1 MKITRF
7 NLSTTLR
14 LILLITVCSLSLQAK
29 TKDYVSTIKSGYS
42 AAKAYE
48 LRQQWS
54 VPKFIVTTEPGAYSY
69 LHLGEFLPQAN
80 ILRDG
85 DIAKL
90 EEKKNPSI
98 GTIKLTNTDN
108 SSLSFEKMINA
119 KSSPVQGVIVL
130 HHGKIVFEQ
139 YPGMRKNDNHVW
151 MSNAKPVASLLIAQ
165 LEDEGKI
172 NVNQKLS
179 SYMKQVKG
187 SDWENIKIIDLLNM
201 QTGLDLIE
209 NSKERSDP
217 NSGIS
222 QFYASEVGA
231 PNNKGLEQTHNE
243 ALFSIKALHE
253 PGNAF
258 EYSSAVTQMLGL
270 LAEEVSGK
278 RLADLI
284 SQRIWQHAGMK
295 GDATLAL
302 TPQGNGIIHGLIS
315 SRLIDMARFGLLHTP
330 SWHKTASKQ
339 IVSDNTLTKIQHG
352 GTDKNYMKG
361 TLGPYMAKVF
371 REQPLNNSY
380 QWDAIFSDGD
390 IYKSGMN
397 GQGLYVSPNKDIV
410 IAWFATGYA
419 DIPMEAFARKIAK
432 QLNN

>member
-1 MKITRF
+1 MKITKS
-7 NLSTTLR
+7 NLFTTSR
-14 LILLITVCSLSLQAK
+14 LLLLTVVCSLSLPTNAK
-29 TKDYVSTIKSGYS
+29 HYVSAIKEGYS

-54 VPKFIVTTEPGAYSY
+54 VPKFIVTSEPGAYSY

-85 DIAKL
+85 NIAKL
-90 EEKKNPSI
+90 EEKPNSAI
-98 GTIKLTNTDN
+98 GAIKLANTDN
-108 SSLSFEKMINA
+108 TSLSFEAMINA

-130 HHGKIVFEQ
+130 QHGKIVFEQ

-165 LEDEGKI
+165 LEEEGKI
-172 NVNQKLS
+172 NVNEKLS
-179 SYMKQVKG
+179 VYMKQVKG

-231 PNNKGLEQTHNE
+231 SNNRGVKQTHNE
-243 ALFSIKALHE
+243 ALFSIKALHK

-258 EYSSAVTQMLGL
+258 EYSSAITQMLGL
-270 LAEEVSGK
+270 LAEEVTGK
-278 RLADLI
+278 RLADLV
-284 SQRIWQHAGMK
+284 SERIWQHAGMK

-330 SWHKTASKQ
+330 SWHKTANQQ
-339 IVSDNTLTKIQHG
+339 IVSDTILAKIQNSG
-352 GTDKNYMKG
+352 IDKNYMKG
-361 TLGPYMAKVF
+361 TLGPHMAKVF

-380 QWDAIFSDGD
+380 QWDAIFNDGD

-397 GQGLYVSPNKDIV
+397 GQGLYVSPNRDIV
-410 IAWFATGYA
+410 IAWFATGFA
-419 DIPMEAFARKIAK
+419 EIPMEAFARKIAK